1 MSTPSDQQRIEDLLN
16 PESNDRFKA
25 LFNATFQFMGLVSP
39 EGVMLEPNAAALA
52 LVGVARE
59 EVVGKLFWDTPWWS
73 HSVDEQN
80 KLKQAIN
87 VARESGERTCFQTMH
102 EDVNGEPHYVD
113 FSLTPIKQND
123 RVVLLL
129 PEGRDITATIV
140 AQNELQELKEQL
152 EEKVADRTKALEEQ
166 VKQTQDSLIQLAA
179 LENLSSLGALVPGIA
194 HEISTPFGASL
205 TGMSHIQSQF
215 LKLKKSFEEKTL
227 TQSQMSAFIEDTN
240 ESLQIVMN
248 SMHRAGE
255 LMTSFKTVAVD
266 QASKRARMFVVRQ
279 YIDDTLKSLNHKLKQ
294 KKVQVNLECDEG
306 LTVESQPGLLS
317 QIISNLVTNAVIYAF
332 DETVEPVITIKVR
345 SEAQNLSL
353 MFADNGCGIP
363 SADLEKIFNPFFTTG
378 QNKGGSGL
386 GLNIVK
392 NLVETKLHG
401 TISVSSELGKGTVF
415 TITFPVT
422 QA

>member
-1 MSTPSDQQRIEDLLN
+1 
-16 PESNDRFKA
+16 
-25 LFNATFQFMGLVSP
+25 
-39 EGVMLEPNAAALA
+39 
-52 LVGVARE
+52 
-59 EVVGKLFWDTPWWS
+59 
-73 HSVDEQN
+73 
-80 KLKQAIN
+80 
-87 VARESGERTCFQTMH
+87 MH

-113 FSLTPIKQND
+113 FSLTPIKHND

-140 AQNELQELKEQL
+140 VQKELEELKEQL

-294 KKVQVNLECDEG
+294 KKVQL
-306 LTVESQPGLLS
+306 
-317 QIISNLVTNAVIYAF
+317 Y
-332 DETVEPVITIKVR
+332 
-345 SEAQNLSL
+345 L
-353 MFADNGCGIP
+353 MM
-363 SADLEKIFNPFFTTG
+363 K
-378 QNKGGSGL
+378 K
-386 GLNIVK
+386 
-392 NLVETKLHG
+392 
-401 TISVSSELGKGTVF
+401 
-415 TITFPVT
+415 
-422 QA
+422 